1 MRGVLLL
8 VLVGVIFLLG
18 VRVGYALRGR
28 SLSRS
33 LASRKREE

>member
-8 VLVGVIFLLG
+8 VIIGVVFLLG

-28 SLSRS
+28 SL
-33 LASRKREE
+33 ASRKREQ